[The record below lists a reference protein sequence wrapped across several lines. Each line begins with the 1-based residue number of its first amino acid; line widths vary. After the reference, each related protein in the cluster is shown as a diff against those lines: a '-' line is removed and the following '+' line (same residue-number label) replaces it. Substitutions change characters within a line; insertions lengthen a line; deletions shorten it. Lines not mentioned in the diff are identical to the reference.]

1 MPLVSLFFISF
12 MIVTFKLLLNIALA
26 RKSLKFNIYVL
37 KSVGAEYADRV
48 TLIQIEIIPFL

>member
-12 MIVTFKLLLNIALA
+12 MVVTFKLLLDIALA
-26 RKSLKFNIYVL
+26 RESLKFNNHVL